1 LKSDGTMSNRM
12 VIDTATLPPNLMEMT
27 SRGDRQLFAKQI
39 ALERES
45 MSDMGVS
52 AIYENTV
59 CTVIWRERLVE

>member
-1 LKSDGTMSNRM
+1 MSNRM

>member
-1 LKSDGTMSNRM
+1 MKSDGTMSNRM

-39 ALERES
+39 APERES